1 MKPHLLDTNIA
12 SHAIRGDKPGVI
24 ARLAQL
30 PLSSA
35 FVSVIT
41 EAELR
46 YGLEKCG
53 GHRGLASR
61 INAFLLRSTVL
72 PWTRDAA
79 GAYAYL
85 QVKYERKG
93 KILSRMDMLIAA
105 HACAIGGILVTRD
118 KSFMALSADLDVQD
132 WPD

>member
-1 MKPHLLDTNIA
+1 MRPHLLDTNIA

-24 ARLAQL
+24 TRLALL

-53 GHRGLASR
+53 NPDGLAAR
-61 INAFLLRSTVL
+61 VNAFLVRSTIL

-79 GAYAYL
+79 KAYAYL
-85 QVKYERKG
+85 QAKYERNG
-93 KILSRMDMLIAA
+93 HPLARMDMLIAA
-105 HACAIGGILVTRD
+105 HACAIGAILVTRD
-118 KSFMALSADLDVQD
+118 KSFAMLSADLEIQD
-132 WPD
+132 WLD